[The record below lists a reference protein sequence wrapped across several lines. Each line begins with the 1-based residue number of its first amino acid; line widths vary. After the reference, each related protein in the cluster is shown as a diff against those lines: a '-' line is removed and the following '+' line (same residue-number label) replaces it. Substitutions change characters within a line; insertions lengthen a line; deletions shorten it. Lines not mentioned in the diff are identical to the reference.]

1 MFALLEN
8 TGVPRGQE
16 TDWEVALHDLHVLL
30 CNLTLNKATFSLM
43 LHNDNNHLYFIIRN
57 DVALIIIT

>member
-1 MFALLEN
+1 M
-8 TGVPRGQE
+8 PRGQE